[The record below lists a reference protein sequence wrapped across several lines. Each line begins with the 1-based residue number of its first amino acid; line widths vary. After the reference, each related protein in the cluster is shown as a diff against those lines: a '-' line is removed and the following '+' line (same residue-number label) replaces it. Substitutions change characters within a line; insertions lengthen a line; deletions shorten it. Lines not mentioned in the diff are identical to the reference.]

1 MKFQKG
7 LSTIEFI
14 LLLIV
19 LGVVAYV
26 VVPRYINLEPEN
38 IEVKWQQT
46 KQKAEH
52 VSETLSNKATY
63 DRIEQEMGKSE

>member
-38 IEVKWQQT
+38 IEAKWQQT